1 MHSRLPL
8 RHHAL
13 AITLVML
20 ASPSVAAL
28 AQTQSVTTYHN
39 DTLRTG
45 WNAAETALTTAN
57 VGSGGFDLQATTA
70 LDSQVDAQP
79 LVVPNQKINGQT
91 ARTVVYVATGGNTLY
106 AIDGVTGAILA
117 SRSFGTPVP
126 QSALPGRC
134 SNNGPSVGI
143 TATPVISIPN
153 ATMYLIAD
161 TFESGHAVYRV
172 HAVSL
177 STLQDKMPSR
187 VITASTTLSD
197 GKSYSF
203 NADVTRL
210 RAALLLSGN
219 SLYAAF
225 TSYCDQAQSTSRGWM
240 LGWNTSALQPL
251 PHNDLTD
258 TVPTSQSSYFLNT
271 IWMSGYGPSTASAN
285 NLIYVVTS
293 NSDKNT
299 YGASNRDESLLQVKA
314 DLSGVQGYFTDP
326 KHASFDDTDE
336 DFGSGGAMLL
346 PAQPGK
352 NPKLVLAAGK
362 SGTMYMFDRDAP
374 TGMEQLGTYPIGGC
388 WCGPSYFQGSD
399 GVGRVVSS
407 GGSSAIVWRVNG
419 SSSAPTSL
427 TKLYSTS
434 ITTGQDGGFFTSLSS
449 NGTNAGTAIIWAV
462 GRPTGAPGTM
472 PLYAIDPTSG
482 KILYTATAGNWTNGN
497 SNANIVPTVANGH
510 VYVATNQKLAI
521 FGLGSPAKAALR
533 TSLLTPMQ
541 AGASRGTHGFALNT
555 GEHAVWGI
563 IQSVGPA
570 EMVIARRNGL
580 PVRIYL
586 GTVRASGNLAEPVVG
601 EATVAIG
608 REVDGVLQ
616 AANVM
621 HAKHSSTLW
630 AADQ

>member
-1 MHSRLPL
+1 MYSRLL
-8 RHHAL
+8 IGHHAL
-13 AITLVML
+13 ALTLVTM
-20 ASPSVAAL
+20 ASLPVAAV

-45 WNAAETALTTAN
+45 WNSAETALTTAN
-57 VGSGGFDLQATTA
+57 VRSGSFDLQATTA

-79 LVVPNQKINGQT
+79 LVVANQKINGQS
-91 ARTVVYVATGGNTLY
+91 ARAVVYVVTGGNTLY

-117 SRSFGTPVP
+117 KRNFGTPVP

-143 TATPVISIPN
+143 TATPVISIAN

-177 STLQDKMPSR
+177 STLQDKMAPVVVS
-187 VITASTTLSD
+187 ASAKMTD

-210 RAALLLSGN
+210 RAALLLSGT

-251 PHNDLTD
+251 AHNDLTD
-258 TVPTSQSSYFLNT
+258 AVPTSQSNYFLNT

-285 NLIYVVTS
+285 NVIYVVTS

-299 YGASNRDESLLQVKA
+299 YGASNRDESLLQVKP
-314 DLSGVQGYFTDP
+314 DLSSIQGYFTDP
-326 KHASFDDTDE
+326 NRASLDATDD

-362 SGTMYMFDRDAP
+362 SGAMYMFDRDAP
-374 TGMEQLGTYPIGGC
+374 TGLEQLGTYPVGGC

-407 GGSSAIVWRVNG
+407 GGSSAIVWRVNT

-449 NGTNAGTAIIWAV
+449 NGTTAGTAIIWAI
-462 GRPTGAPGTM
+462 GRPTANPGAM

-482 KILYTATAGNWTNGN
+482 KIIYTATAGNWTSGN
-497 SNANIVPTVANGH
+497 SNANIVPTVVNGH

-521 FGLGSPAKAALR
+521 FGLGAPAKAALR
-533 TSLLTPMQ
+533 YSLLTPMQ
-541 AGASRGTHGFALNT
+541 MGASQNRHGFDLNT

-563 IQSVGPA
+563 IQSVGPT
-570 EMVIARRNGL
+570 EMVVARRNGL
-580 PVRIYL
+580 LVRVYL

-608 REVDGVLQ
+608 REVDGVML

-621 HAKHSSTLW
+621 HAKKSSTLW